1 MTRRITLL
9 HTLALLLI
17 AVATPIKVK
26 AVDLPFRA
34 TGITPPADSAVRHP
48 PAIEL
53 RIAQGET
60 GARIGGG
67 CSYRDIAG
75 TVTIVGV
82 AKTAASSQ
90 QATVSGGPGYQ
101 GFEVNFRFTASQPIA
116 EATVRDFAR
125 RPHVL
130 RLVNSWYPGPRY
142 VEKYHLDAGRELP
155 ALLKVRTSGACT
167 PMLFSI
173 SGVDRTDYFERAQ

>member
-9 HTLALLLI
+9 QTLALLFI
-17 AVATPIKVK
+17 AVAMPVN
-26 AVDLPFRA
+26 A
-34 TGITPPADSAVRHP
+34 SAL
-48 PAIEL
+48 E
-53 RIAQGET
+53 RIVQNQT

-67 CSYRDIAG
+67 CRYRDIAG

-82 AKTAASSQ
+82 MKTAASSQ
-90 QATVSGGPGYQ
+90 QAIVSGGPGYP
-101 GFEVNFRFTASQPIA
+101 GLEISFRFTASRPIA
-116 EATVRDFAR
+116 EPAVRDFAQR
-125 RPHVL
+125 LHVL

-142 VEKYHLDAGRELP
+142 VEKYRLEAGRELH
-155 ALLKVRTSGACT
+155 AVLKVRTSGACT